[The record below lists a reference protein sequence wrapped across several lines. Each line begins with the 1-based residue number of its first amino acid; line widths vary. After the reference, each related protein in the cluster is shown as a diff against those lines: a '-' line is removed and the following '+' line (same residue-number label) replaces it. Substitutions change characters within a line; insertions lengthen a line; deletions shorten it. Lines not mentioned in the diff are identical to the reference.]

1 MQLTTS
7 AIEAA
12 HALLRIRLQTA
23 SVVVDAT
30 AGNGGDTL
38 FLAESSP
45 PQARVYA
52 FDIQEQALAETKRK
66 TAAYS
71 DKICYIADG
80 HENFTQYVADPV
92 DAAIF
97 NLGYLPGGDHA
108 VTTNAKST
116 LTAVRQMI
124 EQLSVNGVL
133 AIVAYPG
140 HEAGQEEKQQL
151 ELLLAKLPKKKFT
164 AGLYQLVN
172 HDGAGPVLYL
182 IEKVR
187 R

>member
-12 HALLRIRLQTA
+12 HALLRTRLQTA

-38 FLAESSP
+38 FLAENSP

-71 DKICYIADG
+71 DKVCCIAAGHERVDEYIA
-80 HENFTQYVADPV
+80 EPV

-108 VTTNAKST
+108 VTTTVEST
-116 LTAVRQMI
+116 LPAVGHML
-124 EQLSVNGVL
+124 EKLSLNGVL

-140 HEAGQEEKQQL
+140 HEAGQEEQQQL
-151 ELLLAKLPKKKFT
+151 GMLLAELPKKKFT
-164 AGLYQLVN
+164 AGLYQLLN
-172 HDGAGPVLYL
+172 HEGAGPVLYL